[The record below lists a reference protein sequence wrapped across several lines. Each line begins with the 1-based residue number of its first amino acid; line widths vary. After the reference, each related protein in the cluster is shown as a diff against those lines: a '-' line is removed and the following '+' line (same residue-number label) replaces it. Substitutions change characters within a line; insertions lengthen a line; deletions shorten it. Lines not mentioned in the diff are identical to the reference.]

1 MTRLRDQPADLA
13 ALAAAASERLGL
25 PLADVEKDV
34 WVVELLRSIARPVD
48 DGLLIFKGGTSL
60 SKAYGIIERFSEDVD
75 VLLAPAEGLGEARR
89 DRLLKAVAARA
100 GADLGLER
108 RLVSSTRGVKRDVV
122 YEYPA
127 AYPAQTRLTAGVRLE
142 MGIRGGPEPHERRE
156 VRSYLATAAVDSGL
170 ASDAFEEF
178 ALVAVLTLRP
188 ERTLVEKLALLHDR
202 ASRLAAE
209 PAALAGLGRH
219 VYDVFCLL
227 GHDGVRQ
234 AISVPGVVSALAADA
249 EAHSRRHGFPSTPR
263 PEAGFAASP
272 AWVDTGDVRR
282 TMAAVYAATRELVW
296 GPFPALEECVAEVQ
310 AMGAQL

>member
-1 MTRLRDQPADLA
+1 MMRLRDQPADLA
-13 ALAAAASERLGL
+13 ALAVAASDRLGL

-60 SKAYGIIERFSEDVD
+60 SKAYGIVKRFSEDVD

-89 DRLLKAVAARA
+89 DRMLKDVAARA
-100 GADLGLER
+100 GADLGLEP
-108 RLVSSTRGVKRDVV
+108 RLSSSTRGVKRDVV

-127 AYPAQTRLTAGVRLE
+127 AYPDQTRLTAGVRLE

-156 VRSYLATAAVDSGL
+156 VRSYLATAAVESGL
-170 ASDAFEEF
+170 ASDEFEEF
-178 ALVAVLTLRP
+178 APVAVLTLRP

-219 VYDVFCLL
+219 VYDVYCLL
-227 GHDGVRQ
+227 RHDGVRQ
-234 AISVPGVVSALAADA
+234 AISVPGVVAALAAD
-249 EAHSRRHGFPSTPR
+249 AHSRRHGFRSTPR
-263 PEAGFAASP
+263 PEAGFAASA
-272 AWVDTGDVRR
+272 AWADPGDVRR

-296 GPFPALEECVAEVQ
+296 GSFPILEECVAEVE
-310 AMGAQL
+310 AMGAHL

>member
-1 MTRLRDQPADLA
+1 MTRLRDQLADLA

-75 VLLAPAEGLGEARR
+75 VLLAPVDGLGEARR

-100 GADLGLER
+100 GAHLGLEP
-108 RLVSSTRGVKRDVV
+108 RLSSSTRGVKRDVV

-127 AYPAQTRLTAGVRLE
+127 AYPDPVRLTAGVRLE

-156 VRSYLATAAVDSGL
+156 VRSYLATAAIESGL
-170 ASDAFEEF
+170 APDEFEEF
-178 ALVAVLTLRP
+178 ASVSVVTLRP

-202 ASRLAAE
+202 ASRLAAD

-219 VYDVFCLL
+219 VYDVYCLL
-227 GHDGVRQ
+227 RDVGVRQ
-234 AISVPGVVSALAADA
+234 AISVPGVVAALAADA
-249 EAHSRRHGFPSTPR
+249 EANSRRHGFASTPR
-263 PEAGFAASP
+263 PEAGFAVSP
-272 AWVDTGDVRR
+272 AWADSGDVRR

-296 GPFPALEECVAEVQ
+296 GSYPALEECVAEVQ
-310 AMGAQL
+310 AMGAHL

>member
-100 GADLGLER
+100 GADLGLEP

-127 AYPAQTRLTAGVRLE
+127 AYPDQTRLTAGVRLE

-178 ALVAVLTLRP
+178 ALVAALTLRP

-219 VYDVFCLL
+219 VYDVFGLL
-227 GHDGVRQ
+227 RHDGVRQ

-249 EAHSRRHGFPSTPR
+249 EAHSRRHGFPSTPK

-310 AMGAQL
+310 AMGAHL

>member
-1 MTRLRDQPADLA
+1 VTRLRDQSADLA

-48 DGLLIFKGGTSL
+48 GGLLIFKGGTSL

-100 GADLGLER
+100 GAHLGLEP
-108 RLVSSTRGVKRDVV
+108 RLSSSTRGVKRDVV

-156 VRSYLATAAVDSGL
+156 VRSYLATAAIETRL

-188 ERTLVEKLALLHDR
+188 ESTLVEKLALLHDR

-219 VYDVFCLL
+219 VYDVYCLL
-227 GHDGVRQ
+227 RAAEVRR
-234 AISVPGVVSALAADA
+234 AISVPGRHAL
-249 EAHSRRHGFPSTPR
+249 
-263 PEAGFAASP
+263 
-272 AWVDTGDVRR
+272 
-282 TMAAVYAATRELVW
+282 
-296 GPFPALEECVAEVQ
+296 
-310 AMGAQL
+310 